1 MTHLTE
7 AFIDAMAPNAGAIK
21 NGNDLV
27 RKNSFQKLC
36 RTEDGLLLFGECKGS
51 GKEPYSCS
59 VDFVKAEQPV
69 FRCSCPSRQFPCK
82 HILGLLYAYAGGKAF
97 STEEI
102 PADIADK
109 REKAD
114 KREEKKKEAAAIPAG
129 TETNRK
135 VNKNALIKKL
145 ASQLEGVELVHKLV
159 QQIVQSGL
167 ASLDK
172 RSLHMHEEQAK
183 QLGNHY
189 IPGLQAAFREILV
202 LVGSSENPETIYSEV
217 CEQLAAMHAL
227 IKRSRDYLKARMED
241 SSIPMDISSP
251 LEEKIGH
258 AWQLAELREHG
269 LLSEAAELVQ
279 LSFRSY
285 SDEARGEHVD
295 EGYWLQLQDGEIVI
309 TRSYRPFRAAKH
321 MKEEDS
327 CFMVVQTKELFA
339 YPGDL
344 NKRVRW
350 EEMTMRELIPSDRVV
365 IHSYAERSYSAAV
378 KTVKNQLKNPLADR
392 NPVMLLHA
400 AQVANS
406 EGGYVLVD
414 EQGARLPLDAISR
427 LNHPTLPLLRNLDK
441 ELLAN
446 VAVLVMFEDRL
457 AEGRL
462 LAQPLA
468 LITEQEMIRL
478 FY

>member
-7 AFIDAMAPNAGAIK
+7 AYIDAMAPNAGAIK

-59 VDFVKAEQPV
+59 VDFIKAEQPV

-82 HILGLLYAYAGGKAF
+82 HILGLMYAYAVGKPF
-97 STEEI
+97 TMDEL

-114 KREEKKKEAAAIPAG
+114 KRDEKKKEATASPSG
-129 TETNRK
+129 SETKRK
-135 VNKNALIKKL
+135 VNKSALVKKL
-145 ASQLEGVELVHKLV
+145 ASQLEGVELAHKLV
-159 QQIVQSGL
+159 QQIVQTGL
-167 ASLDK
+167 AALDK
-172 RSLHMHEEQAK
+172 RSVHMYEEQAK

-189 IPGLQAAFREILV
+189 VPGLQAAFREILI
-202 LVGSSENPETIYSEV
+202 LVSSSDNPESVYSEA
-217 CEQLAAMHAL
+217 CEQLAALHAL
-227 IKRSRDYLKARMED
+227 IKRSREHLKARMED
-241 SSIPMDISSP
+241 PNAPMDITTV

-258 AWQLAELREHG
+258 AWQLAELRDYG
-269 LLSEAAELVQ
+269 LIRHNVELVQ

-295 EGYWLQLQDGEIVI
+295 EGYFVQLQDGEIVV
-309 TRSYRPFRAAKH
+309 TRSYRPYRAAKQ

-327 CFMVVQTKELFA
+327 CYMVIQTKELFA

-350 EEMTMRELIPSDRVV
+350 EEMTMRELNANDRIV
-365 IHSYAERSYSAAV
+365 IRSLAERSYPVAI
-378 KTVKNQLKNPLADR
+378 KTVKNQLKNPIADY
-392 NPVMLLHA
+392 NPVLLLHA
-400 AQVANS
+400 SQVAKT
-406 EGGYVLVD
+406 EDGYVMVD
-414 EQGARLPLDAISR
+414 EQGARLPLDSIVKMDHSTLQLFPY
-427 LNHPTLPLLRNLDK
+427 LNH
-441 ELLAN
+441 ELFAN

-457 AEGRL
+457 SEGRL
-462 LAQPLA
+462 VAQPLA
-468 LITEQEMIRL
+468 LISEEEMIRL

>member
-7 AFIDAMAPNAGAIK
+7 AYIDAMAPNEGAIK

-27 RKNSFQKLC
+27 RKNSFQRLC

-59 VDFVKAEQPV
+59 VDFVKVEQPV

-82 HILGLLYAYAGGKAF
+82 HILGLMYAYAGEKAF
-97 STEEI
+97 TIEEM

-129 TETNRK
+129 TETKRK
-135 VNKNALIKKL
+135 VNKNALVKKL
-145 ASQLEGVELVHKLV
+145 ASQLEGVELAHKLI
-159 QQIVQSGL
+159 QQIVQTGL
-167 ASLDK
+167 AALDK
-172 RSLHMHEEQAK
+172 RSIRMYEEQAK

-189 IPGLQAAFREILV
+189 VPGLQAAFREILV
-202 LVGSSENPETIYSEV
+202 SVGSSDNPESIYSEV
-217 CEQLAAMHAL
+217 CEQLAALHAL

-241 SSIPMDISSP
+241 PNIPMDITSV

-269 LLSEAAELVQ
+269 LIRENVELIQ

-295 EGYWLQLQDGEIVI
+295 EGYWVQLQAGEIVV

-327 CFMVVQTKELFA
+327 FYMVVQTKELFT

-344 NKRVRW
+344 NKRVRC
-350 EEMTMRELIPSDRVV
+350 EDMTIRELNPSDRIV
-365 IHSYAERSYSAAV
+365 IRSFAERSFPAAI
-378 KTVKNQLKNPLADR
+378 KTVKNQLKNPLADH

-400 AQVANS
+400 AQVANT

-414 EQGARLPLDAISR
+414 EQGARLPLDTISKMD
-427 LNHPTLPLLRNLDK
+427 HPTLQLFRNLNQ

-457 AEGRL
+457 TEGRL
-462 LAQPLA
+462 VAQPLA